1 MSNLIHNPQTSAC
14 LIGFLYSPSHQ
25 VILFAISQEY
35 IFVNMGR
42 TIPSYRIATEIERI
56 RWRPFRSMLNKK
68 DRKLFDNM
76 LNLPRL
82 YNTAGMMV
90 CRPVVFHSVI
100 ISILFYHY
108 KQLQEM
114 VKRAKD
120 RITTD
125 QLNICPKCKRGMLE
139 TTRNKK
145 VSLCDNCG
153 WAKIEMTMAYY
164 EEIFRKL
171 KMNGQQKMLDYENG
185 PKTEM

>member
-1 MSNLIHNPQTSAC
+1 
-14 LIGFLYSPSHQ
+14 
-25 VILFAISQEY
+25 
-35 IFVNMGR
+35 MGR

-114 VKRAKD
+114 VERAKD
-120 RITTD
+120 GITTD
-125 QLNICPKCKRGMLE
+125 QLNRCTKCKRGMLE

-145 VSLCDNCG
+145 VSICDNCG
-153 WAKIEMTMAYY
+153 WAKIEMTMTDY
-164 EEIFRKL
+164 EEIFRNL
-171 KMNGQQKMLDYENG
+171 KMIGQQKMLDYENG